1 MRGQDLP
8 AFLLGISAK
17 KQRKRL
23 SEFCPNLVAYIL
35 TSLPADAM
43 IVFVKPFFAEWALLE
58 RDFRCPNKAL
68 LG

>member
-8 AFLLGISAK
+8 AFLLEISAK

-43 IVFVKPFFAEWALLE
+43 IVVVPPMIDEWARLDRL
-58 RDFRCPNKAL
+58 FRCPNKAL